1 MESTVVCSGTIIAG
15 RDALQSYLQLMS
27 DVTHFIAKESCL
39 QEFGVDQGFHN
50 FILHYLKPNR
60 PDLLHFEAL
69 QVHNDDSPI
78 YTLGLVDTE
87 NRVKVAG
94 TTFELLNAKG
104 VRAPVVHQVDRKTT
118 FQEHKDDFALTMRRL
133 RQA

>member
-1 MESTVVCSGTIIAG
+1 MDSTVVCSGTIIAG
-15 RDALQSYLQLMS
+15 RDALLSYLQLMS
-27 DVTHFIAKESCL
+27 HVTHFIAKESCFE
-39 QEFGVDQGFHN
+39 QFGVDQGFHN

-87 NRVKVAG
+87 NRVKVVG
-94 TTFELLNAKG
+94 NSFELLNAKG
-104 VRAPVVHQVDRKTT
+104 MRAPVVHQVDRKTT
-118 FQEHKDDFALTMRRL
+118 FREHKDEFALSTRRL